1 MKKYHGCGNSFI
13 ITQYNKKFENLKFIK
28 DICKDVD
35 GFMMVKTNPLEMVLY
50 NKDTS
55 IAPMCGNGMRCFIHY
70 CYDHNLLDS
79 DENIVKTPS
88 GNIYTKIIK
97 KDSIQVYIG
106 LNEEYYTYIDNKEY
120 TNVPYIINDTT
131 YKISLVNS
139 GVWHGIVIP
148 EDFEKALKDMVILR
162 EYPEFQEWL
171 NIDIV
176 KITEQNVF
184 VKTLERGVGYTKA
197 CGTGVAA
204 TYQILKKLGI
214 INDESVEI
222 TTEGGKII
230 AGKNNTGPYII
241 GPSVYEKDIY
251 LGNIDELLEHY
262 KNNA

>member
-1 MKKYHGCGNSFI
+1 MQKLLI
-13 ITQYNKKFENLKFIK
+13 VDDEIK
-28 DICKDVD
+28 
-35 GFMMVKTNPLEMVLY
+35 
-50 NKDTS
+50 
-55 IAPMCGNGMRCFIHY
+55 
-70 CYDHNLLDS
+70 
-79 DENIVKTPS
+79 IVE
-88 GNIYTKIIK
+88 
-97 KDSIQVYIG
+97 V
-106 LNEEYYTYIDNKEY
+106 
-120 TNVPYIINDTT
+120 
-131 YKISLVNS
+131 
-139 GVWHGIVIP
+139 
-148 EDFEKALKDMVILR
+148 LR
-162 EYPEFQEWL
+162 EYAEFQEWL

-214 INDESVEI
+214 TKEESLEI